1 MGEVVLG
8 VVDGGVV
15 HAARLGDGVLHGRA
29 AAGVAPLLLS
39 VPKVMRVVLR
49 EAGAVREPEVL
60 VLVVVAL
67 HVERLGS
74 AAALGHSVV
83 DEVAQDGRVVEHRH
97 AAVGRLGVGL
107 LDVVVVGEVVL
118 GVVDGGVVHA
128 ARRGAKPLDLG
139 AAGSVA
145 PLGLPVTHI
154 VLVVPCEVGAVGG
167 AEVGVLVVVALHV
180 ERLGAAAALGHAIVN
195 KMLEGLVL
203 IVFGPFSDI
212 RIIL

>member
-1 MGEVVLG
+1 M
-8 VVDGGVV
+8 
-15 HAARLGDGVLHGRA
+15 
-29 AAGVAPLLLS
+29 
-39 VPKVMRVVLR
+39 
-49 EAGAVREPEVL
+49 
-60 VLVVVAL
+60 
-67 HVERLGS
+67 
-74 AAALGHSVV
+74 
-83 DEVAQDGRVVEHRH
+83 AQDGRVVEHRH
-97 AAVGRLGVGL
+97 AAVGRLGVCL
-107 LDVVVVGEVVL
+107 LDVVVAGEVVP
-118 GVVDGGVVHA
+118 GVIDGSVVHA

-180 ERLGAAAALGHAIVN
+180 ERLGAAAALGHAVVN

-203 IVFGPFSDI
+203 IVVGPFSDI